1 MKLVEITREEIR
13 GDLVGLVPVGSIEQ
27 HGPHLP
33 MGTDGIIS
41 EYIASKAEE
50 KLKDITLL
58 FPTIY
63 YGVSLEHKGF
73 PFVSLS
79 FQTAI
84 SFFTDLLES
93 VFNDLGLRRI
103 IIVNGHGGNSYFLPL
118 VQREF
123 NMKHSD
129 AKVIVFNTFGEE
141 EKILFNVNDLHAGTI
156 ETSKIWAIGKS
167 LVRVNK
173 IDEIK
178 NYEVRD
184 GVFIYYSSREANQFG
199 VLNDGKP
206 IRVNEEYGKKI
217 LRDLVDKLIWTILN
231 FKV

>member
-1 MKLVEITREEIR
+1 MKLIEIARDEIR
-13 GDLVGLVPVGSIEQ
+13 EDLVGLVPVGSIEQ

-33 MGTDGIIS
+33 MGTDSIIS
-41 EYIASKAEE
+41 EYVASKAEE
-50 KLKDITLL
+50 KLKEITLL

-84 SFFTDLLES
+84 SLFNDLLES
-93 VFNDLGLRRI
+93 IFKDLGLRRI
-103 IIVNGHGGNSYFLPL
+103 IIVNSHGGNSYFLPL

-123 NMKHSD
+123 NMKHND
-129 AKVIVFNTFGEE
+129 AKVMIFNTFSEE
-141 EKILFNVNDLHAGTI
+141 EKLRFNVNDLHAGTV
-156 ETSKIWAIGKS
+156 ETSKIYAIDKRI
-167 LVRVNK
+167 VRLNK
-173 IDEIK
+173 IEEIK
-178 NYEVRD
+178 SYDVRE
-184 GVFIYYSSREANQFG
+184 GVFVYYSTQEANQFG

-206 IRVNEEYGKKI
+206 IRIDEELGKKI
-217 LRDLVDKLIWTILN
+217 LADTVDKLIWLILN

>member
-1 MKLVEITREEIR
+1 MKLIEITRDEIR
-13 GDLVGLVPVGSIEQ
+13 EDLVGLVPVGSIEQ

-33 MGTDGIIS
+33 MGTDSIIS
-41 EYIASKAEE
+41 EYVASKAEE
-50 KLKDITLL
+50 KLKETTLL

-73 PFVSLS
+73 PFISLS

-84 SFFTDLLES
+84 SFFNDLLES
-93 VFNDLGLRRI
+93 IFKDLGLRRI

-123 NMKHSD
+123 NMKYSN
-129 AKVIVFNTFGEE
+129 AKVMIFNIFGEE
-141 EKILFNVNDLHAGTI
+141 EKLLFNVNDLHAGTV
-156 ETSKIWAIGKS
+156 ETSKIYAIDKRV
-167 LVRVNK
+167 VRLNK
-173 IDEIK
+173 IEEIK
-178 NYEVRD
+178 SYDVRD
-184 GVFIYYSSREANQFG
+184 GVFVYYSTKEANQFG

-206 IRVNEEYGKKI
+206 IRIDEELGKKI
-217 LRDLVDKLIWTILN
+217 LADTVDKLIWLILN

>member
-1 MKLVEITREEIR
+1 MKLIEIARDEIR
-13 GDLVGLVPVGSIEQ
+13 EDLVGLVPVGSIEQ

-33 MGTDGIIS
+33 MGTDSIIS
-41 EYIASKAEE
+41 EYVASKAEE
-50 KLKDITLL
+50 KLKEITLL

-84 SFFTDLLES
+84 SLFNDLLES
-93 VFNDLGLRRI
+93 IFKDLGLRRI
-103 IIVNGHGGNSYFLPL
+103 IIVNSHGGNSYFLPL

-123 NMKHSD
+123 NMKHND
-129 AKVIVFNTFGEE
+129 AKVMIFNTFSED
-141 EKILFNVNDLHAGTI
+141 EKLRFNVNDLHAGTV
-156 ETSKIWAIGKS
+156 ETSKIYAIDKRM
-167 LVRVNK
+167 VRLNK
-173 IDEIK
+173 IEEIK
-178 NYEVRD
+178 SYDVRD
-184 GVFIYYSSREANQFG
+184 GVFVYYSTKEANQFG

-206 IRVNEEYGKKI
+206 IRINEELGKKI
-217 LRDLVDKLIWTILN
+217 LADTVDKLIWLILN

>member
-1 MKLVEITREEIR
+1 MKLIEIARDEIR
-13 GDLVGLVPVGSIEQ
+13 EDLVGLVPVGSIEQ

-33 MGTDGIIS
+33 MGTDSIIS
-41 EYIASKAEE
+41 EYVASKAEE
-50 KLKDITLL
+50 KLKEITLL

-84 SFFTDLLES
+84 SLFNDLLES
-93 VFNDLGLRRI
+93 IFKDLGLRRI
-103 IIVNGHGGNSYFLPL
+103 IIVNSHGGNSYFLPL

-123 NMKHSD
+123 NMKHND
-129 AKVIVFNTFGEE
+129 AKVMIFNTFSEE
-141 EKILFNVNDLHAGTI
+141 EKLRFNVNDLHAGTV
-156 ETSKIWAIGKS
+156 ETSKIYAIDKRI
-167 LVRVNK
+167 VRLNK
-173 IDEIK
+173 IEEIK
-178 NYEVRD
+178 SYDVRE
-184 GVFIYYSSREANQFG
+184 GVFVYYSTKEANQFG

-206 IRVNEEYGKKI
+206 IRIDEELGKKI
-217 LRDLVDKLIWTILN
+217 LADTVDKLIWLILN

>member
-1 MKLVEITREEIR
+1 MKLIEIARDEIR
-13 GDLVGLVPVGSIEQ
+13 EDLVGLVPVGSIEQ

-33 MGTDGIIS
+33 MGTDSIIS
-41 EYIASKAEE
+41 EYVASKAEE
-50 KLKDITLL
+50 KLKEITLL

-84 SFFTDLLES
+84 SLFNDLLES
-93 VFNDLGLRRI
+93 IFKDLGLRRI
-103 IIVNGHGGNSYFLPL
+103 IIVNSHGGNSYFLPL

-123 NMKHSD
+123 NMKHND
-129 AKVIVFNTFGEE
+129 AKVMIFNTFSEE
-141 EKILFNVNDLHAGTI
+141 EKLRFNVNDLHAGTV
-156 ETSKIWAIGKS
+156 ETSKIYAIDKRM
-167 LVRVNK
+167 VRLNK
-173 IDEIK
+173 IEEIK
-178 NYEVRD
+178 SYDVRE
-184 GVFIYYSSREANQFG
+184 GVFVYYSTKEANQFG

-206 IRVNEEYGKKI
+206 IRIDEELGKKI
-217 LRDLVDKLIWTILN
+217 LADTVDKLIWLILK